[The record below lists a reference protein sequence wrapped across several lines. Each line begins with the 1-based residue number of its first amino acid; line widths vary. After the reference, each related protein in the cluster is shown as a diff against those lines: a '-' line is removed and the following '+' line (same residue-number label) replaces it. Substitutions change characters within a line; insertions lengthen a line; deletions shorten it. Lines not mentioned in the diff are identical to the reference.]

1 MSAATSPAVG
11 ASSLE
16 ALEEGRSESLE
27 RSERSEKGA
36 EAIG

>member
-16 ALEEGRSESLE
+16 ALEEGRSES
-27 RSERSEKGA
+27 SEKLEKGA